1 MNVQLFFLFC
11 FLSSVCSVCKAYRGA
26 DWSIVDCILSNVQL
40 DFEVI
45 KNYASVYLYHECDGS
60 NCCLNFFKEIN
71 KCDGS
76 PGDID
81 RVVKNNEI
89 TEFCTW
95 HIRDTYFVENYVK
108 NHCKKYPGVC
118 KRQKYGKEY

>member
-11 FLSSVCSVCKAYRGA
+11 FLSSVCGVCKAYRGA

-71 KCDGS
+71 KCDAS

-95 HIRDTYFVENYVK
+95 HNRDTYFVENYVK

-118 KRQKYGKEY
+118 KIQKYGKEY